1 MTNPGTRDL
10 AELRT
15 VVARA
20 REQALAL
27 TREAKAGR
35 AALQQ
40 QRDQL
45 RTQRLKLEAE
55 ARTAYRADQLGHEER
70 ALMQRIERGE
80 TTWQAVASGADDHWT
95 ASRVREAVG
104 EQVEVELEEL
114 RRDDPEFRAEH
125 DATLLAAE
133 QMKRGNR
140 W

>member
-20 REQALAL
+20 REQAQAL

-45 RTQRLKLEAE
+45 RAQRLKLEAE
-55 ARTAYRADQLGHEER
+55 ARTAYRTNQLGPEER
-70 ALMQRIERGE
+70 ALMQRIDRGE

-95 ASRVREAVG
+95 ASRVRDDLG
-104 EQVEVELEEL
+104 RQIEVQLEEL

-125 DATLLAAE
+125 DATLRAAE
-133 QMKRGNR
+133 QMERGTR